1 MLQNNDQL
9 GMTYEDGILYAVQV
23 VKGEISVCR
32 NIRLACQRFL
42 DQLENREWAW
52 EFHVNYVEHFLEF
65 ASTLRHTK
73 GPDAGK
79 PLVLEPFQI
88 FVICAIYGFRSK
100 KDPSR
105 RMVTDVI
112 VYIPRKAGKS
122 TLTAAIALY
131 ELQWGEAGAEV
142 YTLATNRDQASL
154 VFHAAQGFVENM
166 PGDVAALYNLSRY
179 QITKTGDSQSVF
191 KALSRDT
198 KKSGDG
204 MNPSCVIV
212 DEAAQIVDRNSIEV
226 MHSGMV
232 ARKNPLRVYITTAS
246 FTKETKFYEDMAL
259 FEAMLTGEAEDSPR
273 WFGLLYSLDPGD
285 DWRDSTTW
293 LKANPMHGI
302 SVFEE
307 AIAERAEQAKHK
319 PAALN
324 EFLCKTLN
332 IYVSANS
339 AWVDRSFW
347 DDPKCNIVE
356 RVHDPESVFIGFDL
370 AATRD
375 LNAVCTLKRY
385 GDTDFEAEFKFF
397 LPEEGLS
404 LVPKHYAD
412 IFRMAVKSGILHI
425 TEGNVM
431 DDREIS
437 DYIIAKAAQYDV
449 KEVGYDAYNAASL
462 VARLHEAGLPVKKV
476 GQGMAV
482 LSNPSKHVEKLIMQ
496 HQIKHDGNPFVGWQ
510 LGNCE
515 VYEDVNGNIKV
526 RKNEADKAA
535 KVDGIIALIVA
546 MHCSL
551 DNPVTTGFGFRT
563 F

>member
-1 MLQNNDQL
+1 M
-9 GMTYEDGILYAVQV
+9 AR
-23 VKGEISVCR
+23 GEISVCR

-42 DQLENREWAW
+42 NQLEDRSWAY
-52 EFHVNYVEHFLEF
+52 EFHVKYVEHFLEF
-65 ASTLRHTK
+65 ASTLCHTK
-73 GPDAGK
+73 GPEAGK

-88 FVICAIYGFRSK
+88 FLICAIYGFRSK
-100 KDPSR
+100 KDPKR

-122 TLTAAIALY
+122 TLIAVLGLY
-131 ELQWGEAGAEV
+131 ELQWGESGAEV

-154 VFHAAQGFVENM
+154 VFHAAQGFVEAM
-166 PGDVAALYNLSRY
+166 PGDVSGLYGVSRY
-179 QITKTGDSQSVF
+179 QIVKRGDSQSVF

-204 MNPSCVIV
+204 LNPSCVII
-212 DEAAQIVDRNSIEV
+212 DEAAQIVDRNTIEV
-226 MHSGMV
+226 MFSGMV
-232 ARKNPLRVYITTAS
+232 ARQNPLRVYITTAS
-246 FTKETKFYEDMAL
+246 FTKETKFYEDMQL
-259 FEAMLTGEAEDSPR
+259 LEAMLSGEAEDNPR

-285 DWRDSTTW
+285 DWREPSTW
-293 LKANPMHGI
+293 AKANPMHGI

-307 AIAERAEQAKHK
+307 AIAQRAEEAKHK

-339 AWVDRSFW
+339 AWVDRDYW
-347 DDPKCNIVE
+347 DSPKCSNVANLGRE
-356 RVHDPESVFIGFDL
+356 PEAVFIGFDL
-370 AATRD
+370 AAVRD

-385 GDTDFEAEFKFF
+385 AEDDYEAHWKFF
-397 LPEEGLS
+397 MPEAGYDLI
-404 LVPKHYAD
+404 PKHYLD
-412 IFRMAVKSGILHI
+412 IFRVARQAGILHV

-437 DYIIAKAAQYDV
+437 DYIIAECNRNDV
-449 KEVGYDAYNAASL
+449 KEIGYDAYNAASL

-482 LSNPSKHVEKLIMQ
+482 LSNPSKHTEKLIMQ
-496 HQIKHDGNPFVGWQ
+496 HAIKHDGNPFVGWQ

-515 VYEDVNGNIKV
+515 VYEDVNGNVKV
-526 RKNEADKAA
+526 RKNEADKSA
-535 KVDGIIALIVA
+535 KVDGIIALIIA

-551 DNPVTTGFGFRT
+551 DNPAVSGFGFRT

>member
-1 MLQNNDQL
+1 MN
-9 GMTYEDGILYAVQV
+9 YETGILYAVNV
-23 VKGEISVCR
+23 AKGTIPVCR
-32 NIRLACQRFL
+32 NVRLACQRFL
-42 DQLENREWAW
+42 NQLEDKSWAW
-52 EFHVNYVEHFLEF
+52 EFHVPYVEHFLEF
-65 ASTLRHTK
+65 ASTLKHTK

-88 FVICAIYGFRSK
+88 FIICAIYGFRSK
-100 KDPSR
+100 RDPKT

-112 VYIPRKAGKS
+112 VFIPRKAGKS

-131 ELQWGEAGAEV
+131 ELNWGEAGAEV
-142 YTLATNRDQASL
+142 YTLATTREQASI
-154 VFHAAQGFVENM
+154 VFDAAKGFVENM
-166 PGDVAALYNLSRY
+166 PHDVAMLYSVQRN
-179 QITKTGDSQSVF
+179 QVTKTGDSQTKF

-198 KKSGDG
+198 KKTGDG
-204 MNPSCVIV
+204 MNPSCAII

-226 MHSGMV
+226 LHSGMV
-232 ARKNPLRVYITTAS
+232 ARKNPLRIYITTAS
-246 FTKETKFYEDMAL
+246 FTKDTKFFEDMQML
-259 FEAMLTGEAEDSPR
+259 ENMLTGEATDNPR
-273 WFGLLYSLDPGD
+273 WFGLLYSLDVGD
-285 DWRDSTTW
+285 DWRDSKTW
-293 LKANPMHGI
+293 AKANPMHGI
-302 SVFEE
+302 SVYED

-339 AWVDRSFW
+339 AWLDRGYW
-347 DDPKCNIVE
+347 DDE
-356 RVHDPESVFIGFDL
+356 RALIKTERAPESIYIGFDL

-375 LNAVCTLKRY
+375 LNAVCTLKRFADDDY
-385 GDTDFEAEFKFF
+385 EAEFKFF
-397 LPEEGLS
+397 LPEDGLE
-404 LVPKHYAD
+404 LVPKHYSD
-412 IFRMAVKSGILHI
+412 IFRVAVNSGILHI

-437 DYIIAKAAQYDV
+437 DYIIAQAAKYDV
-449 KEVGYDAYNAASL
+449 KEIGFDAYNAASL

-482 LSNPSKHVEKLIMQ
+482 LSNPSKHVEKLIMNYC
-496 HQIKHDGNPFVGWQ
+496 IKHDGNPFVGWQ

-515 VYEDVNGNIKV
+515 VYTDVNGNVKV
-526 RKNEADKAA
+526 RKNENDKSA
-535 KVDGIIALIVA
+535 KVDGIISLIIA

-551 DNPVTTGFGFRT
+551 DNPTMSGFGFRT

>member
-1 MLQNNDQL
+1 MN
-9 GMTYEDGILYAVQV
+9 YEDGIMYAVDV
-23 VKGEISVCR
+23 AKGRIPVCR
-32 NIRLACQRFL
+32 NVRLACQRFL
-42 DQLENREWAW
+42 NQLEDRAWAY
-52 EFHVNYVEHFLEF
+52 EFHVEYVEHFLEF

-79 PLVLEPFQI
+79 SLILEPFQI
-88 FVICAIYGFRSK
+88 FIICAIYGFRSK
-100 KDPSR
+100 KDPKT

-112 VYIPRKAGKS
+112 VFIPRKAGKS

-131 ELQWGEAGAEV
+131 ELNWGEAGAEV
-142 YTLATNRDQASL
+142 YTLATTREQASI
-154 VFHAAQGFVENM
+154 VFNAATGFVENM
-166 PGDVAALYNLSRY
+166 PHDVAQLYAVQRN
-179 QITKTGDSQSVF
+179 QITKAGDSQTKF

-204 MNPSCVIV
+204 MNPSCAII
-212 DEAAQIVDRNSIEV
+212 DEAAQIVDRNAIEV
-226 MHSGMV
+226 LHSGMV
-232 ARKNPLRVYITTAS
+232 ARKNPLRIYITTAS
-246 FTKETKFYEDMAL
+246 FTKDTKFFEDMQML
-259 FEAMLTGEAEDSPR
+259 ENMLTGEATDNPR
-273 WFGLLYSLDPGD
+273 WFGLLYSLDVGD
-285 DWRDSTTW
+285 DWRDPKTW
-293 LKANPMHGI
+293 AKANPMHGI
-302 SVFEE
+302 SVYED

-339 AWVDRSFW
+339 AWLDRAYW
-347 DDPKCNIVE
+347 DDDRALIKTKRE
-356 RVHDPESVFIGFDL
+356 PESVYIGFDL

-375 LNAVCTLKRY
+375 LNAVCTLKRFADNDY
-385 GDTDFEAEFKFF
+385 EAEFKFF
-397 LPEEGLS
+397 LPEDGLE
-404 LVPKHYAD
+404 LIPKHYGD
-412 IFRMAVKSGILHI
+412 IFRVAVNSGILHI

-437 DYIIAKAAQYDV
+437 EYIIQQASKYDV
-449 KEVGYDAYNAASL
+449 KEIGFDAYNAASL

-482 LSNPSKHVEKLIMQ
+482 LSNPSKHVEKLIMN
-496 HQIKHDGNPFVGWQ
+496 HGIKHDGNPFVGWQ

-515 VYEDVNGNIKV
+515 VYVDVNGNVKV
-526 RKNEADKAA
+526 RKNENDKSA
-535 KVDGIIALIVA
+535 KVDGIISLIIA

-551 DNPVTTGFGFRT
+551 DNPTMSGFGFRT